1 MNLRLFWIIKRYLS
15 NSEITNFNI
24 SIIWINI
31 NRFTS
36 KLTMNKLV
44 FMKKFQALKDLVAPI
59 LDDNESRK
67 SNLFNVLSD
76 RTSCNKLSNQYK
88 LRKIDLI
95 WIQFFSLY
103 SKILICLCL
112 ASMWNTL
119 IKIAIFIV

>member
-1 MNLRLFWIIKRYLS
+1 
-15 NSEITNFNI
+15 
-24 SIIWINI
+24 
-31 NRFTS
+31 
-36 KLTMNKLV
+36 MNKLV

-95 WIQFFSLY
+95 
-103 SKILICLCL
+103 
-112 ASMWNTL
+112 
-119 IKIAIFIV
+119 